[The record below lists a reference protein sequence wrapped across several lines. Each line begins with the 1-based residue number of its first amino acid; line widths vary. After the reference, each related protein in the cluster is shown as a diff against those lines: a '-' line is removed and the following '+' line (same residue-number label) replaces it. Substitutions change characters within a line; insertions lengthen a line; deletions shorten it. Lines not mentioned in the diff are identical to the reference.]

1 MDNGIASVIYNQAGE
16 IRKAIACGERSLEI
30 IKTLEDQSK
39 IVFVLGNLIFQYQQ
53 VGEFEQALAAYDA
66 LLASGEGEKNPYGLC
81 AAETNVVQLYDEWG
95 LEEEVMLHLNKAREA
110 ADRSGVPDAFLR
122 VDNLSVYYALQ

>member
-66 LLASGEGEKNPYGLC
+66 LLASGEGERTRMDCVLPR
-81 AAETNVVQLYDEWG
+81 Q
-95 LEEEVMLHLNKAREA
+95 MLSSSTMN
-110 ADRSGVPDAFLR
+110 GVWKR
-122 VDNLSVYYALQ
+122 K